1 MQLFCGPPQLFAYF
15 YTDKPLRI
23 TSVARSGIASKR
35 TSAYARCHFSSVETS
50 SRSPATPLKAAQH
63 SFALLQHRKAAQ
75 NFSEG
80 YAMKP
85 RGITTNPRQHA
96 AFRDICHGTHCAD
109 SAITLRSPLHFLAV
123 MPHPPGRTAMRSV
136 FHISCL
142 SLYPARSRASQET
155 LHSSHFAYKQ
165 LTSI

>member
-35 TSAYARCHFSSVETS
+35 TSAYARCCLSSVEAF
-50 SRSPATPLKAAQH
+50 SRSPATPCKAARNL
-63 SFALLQHRKAAQ
+63 FVLLQHRKAAQ
-75 NFSEG
+75 NLSEG
-80 YAMKP
+80 HAMKP

-109 SAITLRSPLHFLAV
+109 IAITFRTPLRFHAV
-123 MPHPPGRTAMRSV
+123 MLPSAGEDCYAQRFP
-136 FHISCL
+136 
-142 SLYPARSRASQET
+142 
-155 LHSSHFAYKQ
+155 YKQ
-165 LTSI
+165 FISTRRGAEPHR